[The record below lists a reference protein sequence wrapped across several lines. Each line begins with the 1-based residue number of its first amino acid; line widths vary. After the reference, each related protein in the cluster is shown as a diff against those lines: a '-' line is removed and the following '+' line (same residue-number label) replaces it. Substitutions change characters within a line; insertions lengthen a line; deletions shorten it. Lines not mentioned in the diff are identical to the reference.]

1 MRKFNHWETLKVVVN
16 VLYIAS
22 FITLVGFS
30 VSAAMEDSGK
40 KIVIQSPLI
49 IESLFNCEN
58 CDEID

>member
-1 MRKFNHWETLKVVVN
+1 MRKFNHWETLKIVIN

-22 FITLVGFS
+22 FIILLGFS
-30 VSAAMEDSGK
+30 VSAAMADNGK